1 LILAKQLAFDLQL
14 RPALG
19 RDDFLVTSSNSAAV
33 ALIDHWPKWQSNAA
47 VLVGSAGSG
56 KTHLAEVWRQVSGAE
71 IVPAMAISIEAVP
84 DLLISGALVVEDL
97 SAGKINENALF
108 HLLNHMRQ
116 TGGHV
121 LLTTKN
127 WPLPGVVLPDLVS
140 RFNAMVV
147 ASISPPDDALLRG
160 VLVKLFEDRQIAVDE
175 ALISYLVTRMPRSLD
190 MARQLV
196 AKIDSAALEQG
207 AEVTRVFA
215 GRILAEL
222 ESPDLL

>member
-1 LILAKQLAFDLQL
+1 
-14 RPALG
+14 
-19 RDDFLVTSSNSAAV
+19 
-33 ALIDHWPKWQSNAA
+33 
-47 VLVGSAGSG
+47 
-56 KTHLAEVWRQVSGAE
+56 
-71 IVPAMAISIEAVP
+71 
-84 DLLISGALVVEDL
+84 
-97 SAGKINENALF
+97 
-108 HLLNHMRQ
+108 
-116 TGGHV
+116 
-121 LLTTKN
+121 
-127 WPLPGVVLPDLVS
+127 
-140 RFNAMVV
+140 MVV